1 MNTELLELYS
11 DYLLSTFSHTTATGL
26 SAMTGGAI
34 SHDRITRFLA
44 SEEFDSAALW
54 HLVKPMVRRLEGE
67 DGVLI
72 IDDTIEEKPYT
83 DESELICW
91 HYDHSQGR
99 SVKGLNLLSALYQT
113 DDASIPVAFEM
124 VKKTEWVFNQKRKKW
139 QRKSPRTKNEHYRQ
153 MLAACHANRIEFRYV
168 LSDVWYSSSE
178 NMGYIKYGLHKGG
191 SRQGVHHAAQIE
203 PQGGSL
209 GRRQTAG
216 SIRASCGPPT
226 RAEHHARS
234 LPGAGGV
241 PFAFGK
247 ASLQKRGWH

>member
-1 MNTELLELYS
+1 
-11 DYLLSTFSHTTATGL
+11 
-26 SAMTGGAI
+26 
-34 SHDRITRFLA
+34 
-44 SEEFDSAALW
+44 
-54 HLVKPMVRRLEGE
+54 
-67 DGVLI
+67 
-72 IDDTIEEKPYT
+72 
-83 DESELICW
+83 
-91 HYDHSQGR
+91 
-99 SVKGLNLLSALYQT
+99 
-113 DDASIPVAFEM
+113 M

-139 QRKSPRTKNEHYRQ
+139 QRKSPRTPTDQERALPPDASCLPCQ
-153 MLAACHANRIEFRYV
+153 PDRVPLCPERRVV
-168 LSDVWYSSSE
+168 LLLGE
-178 NMGYIKYGLHKGG
+178 YGLHKGG

-226 RAEHHARS
+226 RAEDHARS